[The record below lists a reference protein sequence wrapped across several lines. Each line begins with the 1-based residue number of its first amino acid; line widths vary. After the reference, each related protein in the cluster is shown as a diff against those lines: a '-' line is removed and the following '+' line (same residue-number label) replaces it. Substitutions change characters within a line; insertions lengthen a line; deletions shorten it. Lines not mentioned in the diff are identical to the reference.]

1 MVAYRLLLIALS
13 LVSATTALRA
23 ADWPQWR
30 GPARTGISTE
40 TGLLRQWPAGGPRLL
55 WRIDNVGDGFSTP
68 SVVGERIYIIVNEGM
83 QNELVKALNAAD
95 GKTVWSTRLG
105 RVGNPDQ
112 SPPYPGARSTPTV
125 DGDTLYALGSDGDL
139 AALDAKTGTVKWK
152 KSLRADFGGV
162 PGEWAYSESPLV
174 DGEKLVV
181 TPGGKTPLVA
191 LNKRTGAVIWRAA
204 STGGVLSSLFGGEP
218 AGYASVAIAQAG
230 DVRQYVTFLDKGLV
244 AVDANTGALLW
255 RDDRTAQGS
264 PANIPTP
271 VVGNGIVYHATSA
284 GGGAAVRLS
293 AKQGKVSMQPLYAE
307 KRLPGEIGGSVLVDG
322 TMYGTNSASLM
333 AVDFATG
340 ALKWQQ
346 RGIGTASIAMA
357 DGLLF
362 LHGENGD
369 VALVEAS
376 PTAYREKGRF
386 TPPNQ
391 PQRRG
396 GGPPM
401 GPSKA
406 WAHPV
411 VANGRLYIRDLGTM
425 WVYDVRGGAGR

>member
-1 MVAYRLLLIALS
+1 MALQ
-13 LVSATTALRA
+13 A

-30 GPARTGISTE
+30 GPSRTGISIE
-40 TGLLRQWPAGGPRLL
+40 TGLMRQWPAAGPKLV

-68 SVVGERIYIIVNEGM
+68 SVVGDRLYIIANEGM
-83 QNELVKALNAAD
+83 QNELVKALNVAD
-95 GKTVWSTRLG
+95 GKTVWSTKIG
-105 RVGNPDQ
+105 GVGNPDQ
-112 SPPYPGARSTPTV
+112 QPSYPGARSTPTI

-139 AALDAKTGTVKWK
+139 AALDVKTGTMKWK

-162 PGEWAYSESPLV
+162 PGTWAYSESPLV
-174 DGEKLVV
+174 DGDKLVV

-191 LNKRTGAVIWRAA
+191 LNKRTGAVIWRTAP
-204 STGGVLSSLFGGEP
+204 SGGLLSSLLGGEP
-218 AGYASVAIAQAG
+218 AAYSSIAVAQVG
-230 DVRQYVTFLDKGLV
+230 DVRQYVTFLDKGVV
-244 AVDANTGALLW
+244 AVDANTGAFLW

-271 VVGNGIVYHATSA
+271 VVGNGIVYHATAST
-284 GGGAAVRLS
+284 GGAAVRLM
-293 AKQGKVSMQPLYAE
+293 AKQGKVSTQPLYAE

-346 RGIGTASIAMA
+346 RGIGTASIAVA

-376 PTAYREKGRF
+376 PAAYREKGRF

-396 GGPPM
+396 GGAPM

-411 VANGRLYIRDLGTM
+411 VANGRMYIRDLGTM
-425 WVYDVRGGAGR
+425 WAYDVRAGQ

>member
-1 MVAYRLLLIALS
+1 MLIALS
-13 LVSATTALRA
+13 LACGTMALDA

-30 GPARTGISTE
+30 GPSRTGISTE
-40 TGLLRQWPAGGPRLL
+40 TGLLRQWPAAGPRLV
-55 WRIDNVGDGFSTP
+55 WRIDNLGDGFSTP
-68 SVVGERIYIIVNEGM
+68 SVVGELMYIIVNEGM
-83 QNELVKALNAAD
+83 QNEMVKALNVAD
-95 GKTVWSTRLG
+95 AKTAWSTKIG

-112 SPPYPGARSTPTV
+112 QPSYPGARSTPTV
-125 DGDTLYALGSDGDL
+125 DGDMLYALGSDGDL
-139 AALDAKTGTVKWK
+139 AALDVKTGAMKWK

-162 PGEWAYSESPLV
+162 PGTWAYSESPLV

-204 STGGVLSSLFGGEP
+204 ATGGLLSSLFGGEP
-218 AGYASVAIAQAG
+218 AAYSSIAIAEVG
-230 DVRQYVTFLDKGLV
+230 GVRMYVTFLDKGLV
-244 AVDANTGALLW
+244 AVDANTGTFLW
-255 RDDRTAQGS
+255 RDDRTAQNS

-271 VVGNGIVYHATSA
+271 VVGNGIIYHAT
-284 GGGAAVRLS
+284 GVTGGAAVRLM
-293 AKQGKVSMQPLYAE
+293 AKQGKVSTQPLYAE
-307 KRLPGEIGGSVLVDG
+307 KRLPGEAGGSVLVDG
-322 TMYGTNSASLM
+322 TMYGTNTASLM
-333 AVDFATG
+333 AVDIATG
-340 ALKWQQ
+340 ALKWQA
-346 RGIGTASIAMA
+346 RGIGTASIASA

-376 PTAYREKGRF
+376 PTVYQEKGRF
-386 TPPNQ
+386 TPANQ

-396 GGPPM
+396 GGAPT

-411 VANGRLYIRDLGTM
+411 VANGRMYIRDLGTM
-425 WVYDVRGGAGR
+425 WAYHVRAAR

>member
-1 MVAYRLLLIALS
+1 MLIALS
-13 LVSATTALRA
+13 LACGTMALEA

-30 GPARTGISTE
+30 GPSRTGISTE
-40 TGLLRQWPAGGPRLL
+40 TGLLRQWPAAGPRLV
-55 WRIDNVGDGFSTP
+55 WRIDNLGDGFSTP
-68 SVVGERIYIIVNEGM
+68 SVVGERMYIIVNEGM
-83 QNELVKALNAAD
+83 QNEMVKALNVAD
-95 GKTVWSTRLG
+95 GQTAWSTKIG

-112 SPPYPGARSTPTV
+112 QPSYPGARSTPTV
-125 DGDTLYALGSDGDL
+125 DGDMLYALGSDGDL
-139 AALDAKTGTVKWK
+139 AALDVKTGAMKWK

-162 PGEWAYSESPLV
+162 PGVWAYSESPLV
-174 DGEKLVV
+174 DGDRLVV
-181 TPGGKTPLVA
+181 TPGGKTSLVA
-191 LNKRTGAVIWRAA
+191 LDKRTGAVQWRATVPG
-204 STGGVLSSLFGGEP
+204 SEP
-218 AGYASVAIAQAG
+218 AAYSSVAIAQVG
-230 DVRQYVTFLDKGLV
+230 DVKQYVTFLDKGLV
-244 AVDANTGALLW
+244 AVDANTGAFLW
-255 RDDRTAQGS
+255 RDNRTAQGS

-271 VVGNGIVYHATSA
+271 VVGNGIVYHATGSV
-284 GGGAAVRLS
+284 GGAAVRLM

-307 KRLPGEIGGSVLVDG
+307 KRLPGENGGSVLVDG

-333 AVDFATG
+333 AVDFTTG
-340 ALKWQQ
+340 ALKWQE
-346 RGIGTASIAMA
+346 RGIGTASIAIA

-362 LHGENGD
+362 MHGENGD

-376 PTAYREKGRF
+376 PAAYRERGRF

-396 GGPPM
+396 GGAPT

-425 WVYDVRGGAGR
+425 WAYDVRAAR

>member
-1 MVAYRLLLIALS
+1 MALE
-13 LVSATTALRA
+13 A

-30 GPARTGISTE
+30 GPSRTGISTE
-40 TGLLRQWPAGGPRLL
+40 TGLLRQWPAAGPRLV
-55 WRIDNVGDGFSTP
+55 WRIDAIGDGFSTP
-68 SVVGERIYIIVNEGM
+68 SVVGDRLYIIVNEGM
-83 QNELVKALNAAD
+83 QNELVKALNVAD
-95 GKTVWSTRLG
+95 GKTVWSTRIG

-125 DGDTLYALGSDGDL
+125 DGDTLFALGSDGDL
-139 AALDAKTGTVKWK
+139 AALDAKTGTIKWK

-191 LNKRTGAVIWRAA
+191 LNKRTGAVVWRAA
-204 STGGVLSSLFGGEP
+204 ATGGLLSSLFGGEP
-218 AGYASVAIAQAG
+218 AAYSSVAIAQVG

-271 VVGNGIVYHATSA
+271 VVGSGIVYHATSA
-284 GGGAAVRLS
+284 GGGAAVRLT

-346 RGIGTASIAMA
+346 RGIGTASIAVA

-369 VALVEAS
+369 VALVEVS
-376 PTAYREKGRF
+376 PAAYREKGRF
-386 TPPNQ
+386 TPHNQ

-401 GPSKA
+401 GPAKP

-425 WVYDVRGGAGR
+425 WAYDVREGAGR

>member
-1 MVAYRLLLIALS
+1 MRRLALIALGM
-13 LVSATTALRA
+13 ACGTAALTA

-30 GPARTGISTE
+30 GPSRTGISAE
-40 TGLLRQWPAGGPRLL
+40 TGLVREWPAGGPRLV
-55 WRIDNVGDGFSTP
+55 WRVDNVGDGYSTP
-68 SVVGERIYIIVNEGM
+68 SVVGDRLYLVVNEGLE
-83 QNELVKALNAAD
+83 NEYVRALNVAD
-95 GKTVWSTRLG
+95 GKAAWSTRIG

-112 SPPYPGARSTPTV
+112 QPAYPGARSTPTI
-125 DGDTLYALGSDGDL
+125 DGDALYALGSDGDL
-139 AALDAKTGTVKWK
+139 VALDLKTGAVRWK
-152 KSLRADFGGV
+152 KHLRTDFGGV
-162 PGEWAYSESPLV
+162 PGTWAYSESPLV

-191 LNKRTGAVIWRAA
+191 LNKRTGAVIWRAVA
-204 STGGVLSSLFGGEP
+204 TGGLLSTLFGSEP
-218 AGYASVAIAQAG
+218 AGYSSVAVAQVG
-230 DVRQYVTFLDKGLV
+230 NVRQYVTFLDKGLV

-264 PANIPTP
+264 AANIPTP
-271 VVGNGIVYHATSA
+271 VVDSSGIVYHSTAQI
-284 GGGAAVRLS
+284 GGAAVRV
-293 AKQGKVSMQPLYAE
+293 AVNQGKVTTQPLYAE
-307 KRLPGEIGGSVLVDG
+307 KRLPGANGGSVLLGG
-322 TMYGTNSASLM
+322 TMYGTNTASLM

-340 ALKWQQ
+340 AVKWQA
-346 RGIGTASIAMA
+346 RGIGTASIAVA

-369 VALVEAS
+369 VAMVEPS

-396 GGPPM
+396 GGAPT
-401 GPSKA
+401 GPSQA

-411 VANGRLYIRDLGTM
+411 VANGRLYIRDLNTM
-425 WVYDVRGGAGR
+425 WAYDVRATAAR

>member
-1 MVAYRLLLIALS
+1 MLIALS
-13 LVSATTALRA
+13 LACGTMALDA

-30 GPARTGISTE
+30 GPSRTGISTE
-40 TGLLRQWPAGGPRLL
+40 TGLLRQWPAAGPRLV
-55 WRIDNVGDGFSTP
+55 WRIDNLGDGFSTP
-68 SVVGERIYIIVNEGM
+68 SVVGERMYIIVNEGM
-83 QNELVKALNAAD
+83 QNEMVKALNVAD
-95 GKTVWSTRLG
+95 GKTAWSTRIG

-112 SPPYPGARSTPTV
+112 QPSYPGARSTPTV
-125 DGDTLYALGSDGDL
+125 DGDMLYALGSDGDL
-139 AALDAKTGTVKWK
+139 AALDVKTGAMKWK

-162 PGEWAYSESPLV
+162 PGVWAYSESPLV
-174 DGEKLVV
+174 DGDRLVV
-181 TPGGKTPLVA
+181 TPGGKTSLVA
-191 LNKRTGAVIWRAA
+191 LDKRTGAVQWR
-204 STGGVLSSLFGGEP
+204 STVPGSEP
-218 AGYASVAIAQAG
+218 AAYSSVAIAQVG
-230 DVRQYVTFLDKGLV
+230 DIKQYVTFLDKGLV
-244 AVDANTGALLW
+244 AVDASTGAFLW
-255 RDDRTAQGS
+255 RDNRTAQGS

-271 VVGNGIVYHATSA
+271 VVGNGIVYHATGSV
-284 GGGAAVRLS
+284 GGAAVRLM

-307 KRLPGEIGGSVLVDG
+307 KRLPGENGGSVLVDG

-340 ALKWQQ
+340 ALKWQE
-346 RGIGTASIAMA
+346 RGIGTASIAIA

-362 LHGENGD
+362 MHGENGD

-376 PTAYREKGRF
+376 PAAYRERGRF

-396 GGPPM
+396 GGAPT

-411 VANGRLYIRDLGTM
+411 VANGRMYIRDLGTM
-425 WVYDVRGGAGR
+425 WAYDVRAAR

>member
-1 MVAYRLLLIALS
+1 MRRLVFIGLGMACGTAAL
-13 LVSATTALRA
+13 TA

-30 GPARTGISTE
+30 GPSRTGISAE
-40 TGLLRQWPAGGPRLL
+40 TGLLREWPVGGPRLV
-55 WRIDNVGDGFSTP
+55 WRVDNVGDGFSTP
-68 SVVGERIYIIVNEGM
+68 SVVGDRLYLVVNEGL
-83 QNELVKALNAAD
+83 QNEYVRALNVTD
-95 GKTVWSTRLG
+95 GKAAWSTRIG

-112 SPPYPGARSTPTV
+112 QPAYPGARSTPTI
-125 DGDTLYALGSDGDL
+125 DGDALYALGSDGDL
-139 AALDAKTGTVKWK
+139 VALDVKTGALRWK
-152 KSLRADFGGV
+152 KQLRTDFGGV
-162 PGEWAYSESPLV
+162 PGTWAYSESPLV

-204 STGGVLSSLFGGEP
+204 ATGGLLSALFGSEP
-218 AGYASVAIAQAG
+218 AGYASVAVAQVG
-230 DVRQYVTFLDKGLV
+230 GVRQYVTFLDKGLV
-244 AVDANTGALLW
+244 AVDASTGAMLW
-255 RDDRTAQGS
+255 RDDRTGKDSA
-264 PANIPTP
+264 ANIPTP
-271 VVGNGIVYHATSA
+271 VVDNNGIVYHATA
-284 GGGAAVRLS
+284 QTGGAAVRV
-293 AKQGKVSMQPLYAE
+293 AVNQGKVTTQPLYAE
-307 KRLPGEIGGSVLVDG
+307 KRLPGANGGSVLLNG

-340 ALKWQQ
+340 AVKWQE
-346 RGIGTASIAMA
+346 RGIGTASIAVA

-369 VALVEAS
+369 VAMVEPS

-396 GGPPM
+396 GGGPT
-401 GPSKA
+401 GPSVA

-411 VANGRLYIRDLGTM
+411 VANGRLYIRDLNTM
-425 WVYDVRGGAGR
+425 WAYDVRANAGR